1 MQLVPIVALGAL
13 LFYLFKP
20 DEDTAP
26 PATNGNGGADAV
38 KASIALD
45 LRKPSA
51 TQAFVNGQEVT
62 HHQGIRPNP
71 RSGRCFSK
79 IDRAGFST
87 DLIG

>member
-20 DEDTAP
+20 DEESAP
-26 PATNGNGGADAV
+26 PAPSINETGSVSSPTPGVDV
-38 KASIALD
+38 SKAQWQPVVHS
-45 LRKPSA
+45 
-51 TQAFVNGQEVT
+51 
-62 HHQGIRPNP
+62 NP

-87 DLIG
+87 DLINS